1 MKKIFLILIILS
13 SFVLA
18 VNATETIQYK
28 NLRNKTQIMYNQ
40 DFDSW
45 STKVNRKTDKYYV
58 KTATDNGYEYL
69 NSDDSFAFSTGC
81 SYEFL
86 KGNDLIGYS
95 DKDLKFY
102 DFALIDGQLTKQE
115 LTSDDV
121 QALFP
126 DFKIVKISDFSPN
139 TNSIKLKKR
148 DNSQLIILNDT
159 DKNFEYYAFTSGNA
173 KFKTYELAGFIKVTK
188 KGMIQ
193 FSHFGE
199 NNETTPWFILLMR

>member
-45 STKVNRKTDKYYV
+45 STKVNKKTDKYYV

-86 KGNDLIGYS
+86 KGNDLI
-95 DKDLKFY
+95 
-102 DFALIDGQLTKQE
+102 
-115 LTSDDV
+115 V
-121 QALFP
+121 
-126 DFKIVKISDFSPN
+126 
-139 TNSIKLKKR
+139 R
-148 DNSQLIILNDT
+148 
-159 DKNFEYYAFTSGNA
+159 
-173 KFKTYELAGFIKVTK
+173 
-188 KGMIQ
+188 
-193 FSHFGE
+193 
-199 NNETTPWFILLMR
+199 